1 MRIKKTPTLHTV
13 EEEDLEESTFK
24 ELDESIVNSQRY
36 KFESDNQKDQLYD
49 E

>member
-1 MRIKKTPTLHTV
+1 MRIKKTPVLHTV